1 MLCLQ
6 VLGMLPKGPLARSSF
21 SRVGAGPVQ
30 HASTRNRLMR
40 KLGMGSSKP
49 GPARSANVVRRVNVR
64 PYPIF
69 TQHPLCCDVQ
79 EAQQCGQVC
88 GMYAVWLSVGQESSE
103 EEQGYLL

>member
-21 SRVGAGPVQ
+21 SQVGAGPVQ

-69 TQHPLCCDVQ
+69 THSIHSAAMSRKPNSAARCVAYMLCGSQ
-79 EAQQCGQVC
+79 LG
-88 GMYAVWLSVGQESSE
+88 SSP
-103 EEQGYLL
+103 QRRSKTTM

>member
-1 MLCLQ
+1 M
-6 VLGMLPKGPLARSSF
+6 
-21 SRVGAGPVQ
+21 Q

-64 PYPIF
+64 PYPSSTHSI
-69 TQHPLCCDVQ
+69 HAAAMPRKPKN
-79 EAQQCGQVC
+79 APRC
-88 GMYAVWLSVGQESSE
+88 GMDAAWLSVGQEPSE